1 MMKKIISYVLALLL
15 FATLVFTPNLTEAKT
30 QKKDQVEYV
39 VTGQARIWEA
49 SYSYRIRSGKKEIVK
64 GYGTAS
70 KGAPDWGDFK
80 EVLKV
85 KKQKNLTLE
94 LFEISQ
100 ENGKEINKL
109 IIKLDETKG
118 KTYKNKAFR
127 NVKVSKK

>member
-1 MMKKIISYVLALLL
+1 MNKITSYVLSLLL
-15 FATLVFTPNLTEAKT
+15 LATLVFTPNSVEAKT
-30 QKKDQVEYV
+30 HKKDQVEYV

-49 SYSYRIRSGKKEIVK
+49 SYSYRIRSGKKEIVH

-100 ENGKEINKL
+100 ENGKEIHKL
-109 IIKLDETKG
+109 IIKLDEAKG

>member
-1 MMKKIISYVLALLL
+1 MKRFTSYALALLL
-15 FATLVFTPNLTEAKT
+15 LATLVFTPNLTEAKT
-30 QKKDQVEYV
+30 HKKDQAEYT

-70 KGAPDWGDFK
+70 KGAPEWGNFK
-80 EVLKV
+80 EVLIV

-109 IIKLDETKG
+109 TIKLDESRG